1 MERLNGL
8 KADLYQ
14 AMGKAVGYSYS
25 IDYLEAGLAEGV
37 LEPVGRLLAEV
48 EHLLEVEE
56 LEPLLVKGLAR
67 PVQPLNVVRLRDLA

>member
-1 MERLNGL
+1 M
-8 KADLYQ
+8 
-14 AMGKAVGYSYS
+14 SH
-25 IDYLEAGLAEGV
+25 LEAGLAEGV